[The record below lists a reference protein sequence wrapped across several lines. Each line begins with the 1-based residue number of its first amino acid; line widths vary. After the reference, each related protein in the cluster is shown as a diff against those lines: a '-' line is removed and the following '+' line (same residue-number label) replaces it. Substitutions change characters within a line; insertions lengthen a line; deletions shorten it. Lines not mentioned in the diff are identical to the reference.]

1 MSTSRCADRQA
12 PKDGPVLRDTLIAA
26 AEAENRFAG
35 RALLGLA
42 ARRDAVLERGL
53 EVVLKLIKWAQPD
66 P

>member
-1 MSTSRCADRQA
+1 M
-12 PKDGPVLRDTLIAA
+12 LRDTLIAA